1 MVGNITLIA
10 LVLIMVLLI
19 LRFVIPAGTP
29 PIRLTGRNDPTKA
42 IAVLEKIRIGGSD
55 QWILERSENIDHP
68 IILFLHGGPG
78 TSQLTLN
85 RRNTKDLEKSFIVVN
100 WDQRGAGKSYRA
112 IRETGKMNIDQF
124 VADTKELTLYLLKK
138 FHKDR
143 IILAGHSWGSVLG
156 ALTASR
162 YPDLYYCYIGIGQ
175 VVNMEEG
182 EAASYR
188 WTLKQAIDKKDKR
201 AIEKLEKIGTPPYQ
215 GDWQN
220 KTLIQRRLLG
230 RFGGEVRASRNG
242 AFGLVIGRLVFSRE
256 YGFMDRINFFK
267 GIFGS
272 MKLLWPQLLGVNLFE
287 SVPEFKIPVYLMEGR
302 FDQEAPSEIAER
314 YFEVIQA
321 PSKEMIWFEK
331 SAHMPN
337 SEEKENFNRVLTDRI
352 GPSVRSSR
360 LRAGDS

>member
-1 MVGNITLIA
+1 MAGNITLIA

-29 PIRLTGRNDPTKA
+29 PIRLTGRGDPTKTM
-42 IAVLEKIRIGGSD
+42 AVLEKISIGGSD
-55 QWILERSENIDHP
+55 QWILERSENTDHP

-85 RRNTKDLEKSFIVVN
+85 RRNTKDLEKSFIIVN

-112 IRETGKMNIDQF
+112 ARDAAKMNIGQF
-124 VADTKELTLYLLKK
+124 IEDTRELTLFLLKK

-143 IILAGHSWGSVLG
+143 IILAGHSWGSVIG

-162 YPDLYYCYIGIGQ
+162 YPELFYCYIGIGQ
-175 VVNMEEG
+175 VAHMAEG
-182 EAASYR
+182 ELASYR

-201 AIEKLEKIGTPPYQ
+201 AVEKLEKIGTPPYQ
-215 GDWQN
+215 DDWQS
-220 KTLIQRRLLG
+220 KTLTQRRLLG
-230 RFGGEVRASRNG
+230 RFGGEFHGSRNG
-242 AFGLVIGRLVFSRE
+242 ALSLVIRSLMFSRE

-314 YFEVIQA
+314 YFEVIKS

-337 SEEKENFNRVLTDRI
+337 SEEREKFNRLLLDRI
-352 GPSVRSSR
+352 RPSILSSR
-360 LRAGDS
+360 LQDGDS